1 LLQQNTQDKNGINK
15 FHCRKGM
22 GPMRKYGKTYDEL
35 MDTVSLKE
43 GSQWSIKIT
52 DALRECIEAAP
63 ARPRN
68 KLAQIYEEYMEK
80 FGKGH
85 KLGKVPPML
94 KDMLDAIEEG
104 SDARVDR
111 DSW

>member
-1 LLQQNTQDKNGINK
+1 
-15 FHCRKGM
+15 
-22 GPMRKYGKTYDEL
+22 MRPIFTKETEA
-35 MDTVSLKE
+35 LKE
-43 GSQWSIKIT
+43 GSQWSVKIT

-68 KLAQIYEEYMEK
+68 KLAGIYEDYMEK
-80 FGKGH
+80 FGRKSNMSRI
-85 KLGKVPPML
+85 PPML

-111 DSW
+111 DKW

>member
-1 LLQQNTQDKNGINK
+1 
-15 FHCRKGM
+15 
-22 GPMRKYGKTYDEL
+22 MRKYGKTINEL
-35 MDTVSLKE
+35 MKTDTLKE
-43 GSQWSIKIT
+43 GSQWSIKMT

-63 ARPRN
+63 ARSRN

-80 FGKGH
+80 FGRGQ

-111 DSW
+111 DKW